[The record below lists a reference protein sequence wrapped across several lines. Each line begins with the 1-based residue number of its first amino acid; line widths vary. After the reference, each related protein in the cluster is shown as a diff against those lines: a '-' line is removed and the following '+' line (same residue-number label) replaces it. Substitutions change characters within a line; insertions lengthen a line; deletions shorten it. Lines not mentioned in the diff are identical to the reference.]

1 MGATKRGKL
10 HYFLLNNAIYIV
22 LLMIIVVLVWL
33 NPMLLSGRNISYIL
47 SQAEPRIILAL
58 AVGGII
64 ILGGTDLSAG
74 RILGMAGLFCAS
86 LLQATDYPLRIYQ
99 SLPRLPLVVPLF
111 LAMVLCCFFTVS
123 HSLLVSRLKVAPFIA
138 SLGIQLVVYGSLSL
152 YGVWMN
158 NSSPVAGFDKAYT
171 NFAGGS
177 IQIFGFR
184 VAYIFL
190 YAIAVTLF
198 IWAIWNK
205 TSLGKRMYAVGGNP
219 DAAIVSG
226 INVTRVFML
235 VYLIAGVL
243 YAFSGFLEA
252 ARTGSANNQ
261 LGEGYELDAI
271 AACVVGGVSM
281 RGGIGKVSGIIS
293 GVFIFQMITYGLVFM
308 GVNSFVQYIVKGLI
322 ILFAIAVDTQK
333 YVKKR

>member
-10 HYFLLNNAIYIV
+10 HSFLLNNAIYIV

-47 SQAEPRIILAL
+47 SQAAPRIILAL

-261 LGEGYELDAI
+261 LGQGYELDAI
-271 AACVVGGVSM
+271 AAAVIGGTSLN
-281 RGGIGKVSGIIS
+281 GGIGTIWGTIVGALII
-293 GVFIFQMITYGLVFM
+293 GVLNNGMDLLN
-308 GVNSFVQYIVKGLI
+308 VNAYWQTIVKGSI
-322 ILFAIAVDTQK
+322 IVIAVIIDQRK
-333 YVKKR
+333 NQ